1 MKQTINLSQFRDEF
15 KAIRP
20 TNFDYEGLGLLF
32 NYLQQYEEDTGEEVE
47 LDVIALCCDY
57 SQASPKEIADAYGLD
72 FEDADS
78 ILEYLNDKTTVV
90 GVCDHS
96 EIVYANF

>member
-1 MKQTINLSQFRDEF
+1 MKQTINFSQFRDEF

-20 TNFDYEGLGLLF
+20 TNFDGEGLKLLF
-32 NYLQQYEEDTGEEVE
+32 AYLEEYEESTGEEVE

-57 SQASPKEIADAYGLD
+57 SQASPKEIADAYNLD
-72 FEDADS
+72 ENEDV
-78 ILEYLNDKTTVV
+78 LEFLAMNTTIV